1 MQPAKNLD
9 PIVIGIRKIIT
20 EKGLLQKSVAARAGY
35 TEQQLSD
42 MLNNRKIIKACDL
55 LQLSEALGVEVSDL
69 LDKCKPA
76 QLLEFEVAAGEGKEV
91 REMLDDEMRTA
102 LANEIA
108 YLAIKFRDRQP
119 MITISS
125 DMEDD
130 ERTALKDALVE
141 HLRHPPRSC

>member
-1 MQPAKNLD
+1 MHPAKNLD
-9 PIVIGIRKIIT
+9 PIVVGIRKIIA

-76 QLLEFEVAAGEGKEV
+76 
-91 REMLDDEMRTA
+91 
-102 LANEIA
+102 
-108 YLAIKFRDRQP
+108 
-119 MITISS
+119 
-125 DMEDD
+125 
-130 ERTALKDALVE
+130 
-141 HLRHPPRSC
+141 